1 MRRLLLVVLLLMP
14 ASLMAAPA
22 ADFSSLSLGVAPF
35 EATAPPGARVPD
47 VATLL
52 ADRLGTLGLEN
63 VVGPQALSAS
73 TQADVSAEWV
83 RSWAAKANLDA
94 IIVGRT
100 TRIGSQLSVDVRVRS
115 GKTGDTIKTLV
126 RRVPHPSDLE
136 ASVGALA
143 NDVLA
148 AASRLAEPLPV
159 APAKRSSKKGKTA
172 FGFKD
177 WDSDRPMSIESESLD
192 AIRES
197 GKRRMIF
204 TGNVNV
210 VQGNL
215 TIRCDRLDAFY
226 PADANQPDRLR
237 CRGNVRL
244 RQGDQR
250 ARCDEAIYDR
260 AADRL
265 TCKGNAVFEEDGNE
279 LHGAVIDIDLAAETM
294 HVTGGARVLIR
305 PGEKSRKPGQG
316 GDR

>member
-1 MRRLLLVVLLLMP
+1 MRGLLLVVLLLMP

-35 EATAPPGARVPD
+35 EANAPPGDRVPD

-52 ADRLGTLGLEN
+52 AERLGTLGLEN
-63 VVGPQALSAS
+63 VVGPQALNAS
-73 TQADVSAEWV
+73 TQPDVSAELV
-83 RSWAAKANLDA
+83 RSWAAKDKLDA
-94 IIVGRT
+94 IVVGRT
-100 TRIGSQLSVDVRVRS
+100 TRIGGQLSVDVRVRS

-126 RRVPHPSDLE
+126 RRVTHPADLE

-159 APAKRSSKKGKTA
+159 APAKRSSSKGRTP

-226 PADANQPDRLR
+226 PADTNQPDRLR

-250 ARCDEAIYDR
+250 ARCDEAVYDR
-260 AADRL
+260 VADRL

-279 LHGAVIDIDLAAETM
+279 LHGAMIDIDLAAETM

-316 GDR
+316 GDL